1 MIGLI
6 MERQSINWLKNRFG
20 CTHFKLQKFIEVDNR
35 REGLRYNWEIN
46 APKYDIENY
55 RKHYFLNDFDDIK
68 FKIEQN
74 ITEHNDESLLDEFD
88 RKPIGDYVPYKIA
101 KRLRTCIDF
110 SV

>member
-1 MIGLI
+1 MDERPGSSKFIFIQFGGMMIGLI

-68 FKIEQN
+68 FKIEGRKNTQNNSQQN
-74 ITEHNDESLLDEFD
+74 ITEQQVEE
-88 RKPIGDYVPYKIA
+88 
-101 KRLRTCIDF
+101 
-110 SV
+110 